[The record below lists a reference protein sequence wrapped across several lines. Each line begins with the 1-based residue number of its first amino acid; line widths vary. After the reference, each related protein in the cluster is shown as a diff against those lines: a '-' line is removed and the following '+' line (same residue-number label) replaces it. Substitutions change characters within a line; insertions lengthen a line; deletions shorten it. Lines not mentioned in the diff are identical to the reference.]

1 MEEHIEIEIDDRMK
15 EIYDEIGLRIHVSRI
30 FVEEPMWRHTS
41 FKVGGPA
48 KFLVTPK
55 TVEELVS
62 IVELC
67 VESEWPY
74 LILGNGSNLIF
85 DDEGYS
91 GIVIKISTFL
101 SKIQVIGDQ
110 IKAQSGALMAAV
122 SSKAMEHSLTGF
134 EFASGIPG
142 TLGGAVFMNAGAYG
156 GEMKDIVDSVTV
168 LCGDG
173 KLKKRKVEDLD
184 FAYRHS
190 IFQSNDEI
198 VVEVTLNLTKGD
210 KTAILEEIKTLA
222 HKRNS
227 KQPVTYPSA
236 GSVFKRPEGHY
247 AGQLIDEAGLRGV
260 SIGGAQVSE
269 LHCGFIINTGDAT
282 AKDIMKLISKVQNDV
297 YVKSGIMLEPEVR
310 FVIG

>member
-1 MEEHIEIEIDDRMK
+1 MEEHIEIEKNESMK
-15 EIYDEIGLRIHVSRI
+15 RIYDELALRVQPTRI
-30 FVEEPMWRHTS
+30 FVEEPMWRHIS

-55 TVEELVS
+55 TVEELVG

-74 LILGNGSNLIF
+74 LILGNGSNVIF

-101 SKIQVIGDQ
+101 SKIQVIGNQ
-110 IKAQSGALMAAV
+110 IKVQSGALMAAV

-168 LCGDG
+168 LCEDG
-173 KLKKRKVEDLD
+173 KLKKRKAEDLD

-198 VVEVTLNLTKGD
+198 IVEVTLNLTKGN
-210 KTAILEEIKTLA
+210 KKAILEEIKTLA

-236 GSVFKRPEGHY
+236 GSIFKRPEGHY

-269 LHCGFIINTGDAT
+269 LHCGFIINTGNAT
-282 AKDIMKLISKVQNDV
+282 AKDIMRLISKVQNDV
-297 YVKSGIMLEPEVR
+297 YVKSGVMLEPEVR